1 MEGGNA
7 QKSEKAKA
15 AGKVSMPLVMKG
27 CLVIMP
33 SIMNINALAY
43 VERVVLLGP
52 LIKCLHWIQIFPN
65 CESDF
70 GRSRGVKGVML
81 S

>member
-1 MEGGNA
+1 MFPFV
-7 QKSEKAKA
+7 KAKRN
-15 AGKVSMPLVMKG
+15 VLLYYEISMPLVMKA

-52 LIKCLHWIQIFPN
+52 LIKCLLWIQIFSN

-70 GRSRGVKGVML
+70 GRSRGLKGVML

>member
-1 MEGGNA
+1 MFPFV
-7 QKSEKAKA
+7 KAKHNVLLYYE
-15 AGKVSMPLVMKG
+15 VSMTLVMKA

-33 SIMNINALAY
+33 SIMNLNALAY

-52 LIKCLHWIQIFPN
+52 LIKCLLWIQIFSN

-70 GRSRGVKGVML
+70 GRSRGLKGVML

>member
-1 MEGGNA
+1 
-7 QKSEKAKA
+7 
-15 AGKVSMPLVMKG
+15 MPLVMQA

-33 SIMNINALAY
+33 LIMNMNALTD

-52 LIKCLHWIQIFPN
+52 LIKCLHWIQIFSN
-65 CESDF
+65 CESYF
-70 GRSRGVKGVML
+70 GRSVGVNGVML